1 MSKNKKK
8 QNNIIQEEQNNII
21 QEEQN
26 QFNDKLV
33 QILSIIFLVFLV
45 MYIISTCIL
54 IKTTNSLET
63 AITNMALLHSNTD
76 NQYNDFVYSLFEV
89 NDTSDSFV
97 DENNN
102 IFYLNPECNAGDEII
117 NPKFISRNSFRID
130 NSVGDRISVY
140 LLKDGRLVYIPA
152 YKNVKLSW

>member
-8 QNNIIQEEQNNII
+8 QNNIII

-26 QFNDKLV
+26 QSNSRFT
-33 QILSIIFLVFLV
+33 QIINIIFMVFLIICLIFT
-45 MYIISTCIL
+45 IISTCFA
-54 IKTTNSLET
+54 IKNTYSLEA